1 MADLKGKACTSQYK
15 VFKILH
21 LRVHSRRASMGI
33 PTQGAQR
40 RERGWTLSE
49 LLISLALMAVLT
61 AVALPAYHGQQKQA
75 RRSDAQSALQQLQLV
90 QARWR
95 GMHSSHASELSSL
108 GWPSERSPGGHYRIV
123 IEDATPEGYTL
134 VATPIG
140 AQASDSACNPMRL
153 QMQHTA
159 SVVLS
164 SGANRSAD
172 PARCWR
178 Q

>member
-1 MADLKGKACTSQYK
+1 
-15 VFKILH
+15 
-21 LRVHSRRASMGI
+21 MGI